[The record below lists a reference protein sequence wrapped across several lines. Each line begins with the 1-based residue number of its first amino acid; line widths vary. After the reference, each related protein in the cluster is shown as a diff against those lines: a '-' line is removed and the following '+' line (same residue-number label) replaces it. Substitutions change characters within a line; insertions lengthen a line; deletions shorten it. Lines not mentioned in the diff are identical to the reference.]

1 MTQFQV
7 SSFLD
12 NSWYDWCWLPF
23 FLGASHCFACADMAV
38 ATCLATCPCCA
49 DSKEYP
55 ERVRYHAS
63 RFKAKQPEQAEQV
76 LRRYDQRRQTANDL
90 EVQKLTFHVAS
101 WVAKLSPAAMARI
114 YPKDLSAVLL
124 LARYLEKL
132 KDAQFVC
139 NQLRDLLNRVLEG
152 RQSHLDQDGQWKVL
166 SKNILVIVSD
176 SIEEHKVPE
185 NPRELVEEIPDEVVR
200 CLSTG
205 TKAARLMQKAIQIW
219 RNQACKVSQEE
230 YVAGLEQALRDMGF
244 QDMPKIRMIFRRAV
258 AAMSPPRL
266 ASECAAEDGVGLQ
279 ETHGTSGDFQG
290 RLRRIA
296 WLCLDYLD
304 LTDPKVKPALQ
315 VLEHLLQKFQELA
328 STQSTIGGRRHWLR
342 LQVKSSQSA
351 SQRSVNGHQE
361 SVMIRPRRGLCE
373 HGVQKTWCRQCQP
386 CPHGKVKRSCVQ
398 CSGCPHGQLRSNCAT
413 CTGCPHGKFTSARCA
428 ICKPCPHGKVKRNC
442 VECSGCQHGNVKM
455 NCRECGGCPHG
466 KARKASCALCRPC
479 PHGKAQRYCKKNCSS
494 GILRAQEKAK
504 KAAISQCGAIICGDG
519 DNTCTH
525 NIW

>member
-1 MTQFQV
+1 
-7 SSFLD
+7 
-12 NSWYDWCWLPF
+12 
-23 FLGASHCFACADMAV
+23 MAV
-38 ATCLATCPCCA
+38 ATCLGTCPCCA

-101 WVAKLSPAAMARI
+101 WVATLSPVAVARI
-114 YPKDLSAVLL
+114 YPEDLSAVLL
-124 LARYLEKL
+124 LARYLERL

-139 NQLRDLLNRVLEG
+139 NQLRDLLKRVLEG

-176 SIEEHKVPE
+176 SIEEHKVPK
-185 NPRELVEEIPDEVVR
+185 NPRELVEEIPDELVR

-205 TKAARLMQKAIQIW
+205 SKAARLMQKAIQIW

-296 WLCLDYLD
+296 LLCLDYLD
-304 LTDPKVKPALQ
+304 VTDPKVKPALQ

-328 STQSTIGGRRHWLR
+328 STQSTIGGRRHWCK
-342 LQVKSSQSA
+342 LQGRMAGGYEVRNAKAKETVRPTVRCQHGA
-351 SQRSVNGHQE
+351 SQRD
-361 SVMIRPRRGLCE
+361 R
-373 HGVQKTWCRQCQP
+373 CRICQP
-386 CPHGKVKRSCVQ
+386 CPHGKAKRQCIE
-398 CSGCPHGQLRSNCAT
+398 CSGCSHGKVKWNCSK
-413 CTGCPHGKFTSARCA
+413 CTGCPHGKFTRSRCA
-428 ICKPCPHGKVKRNC
+428 KCKPCPHGKVKRNC
-442 VECSGCQHGNVKM
+442 AEC
-455 NCRECGGCPHG
+455 EGCPHG
-466 KARKASCALCRPC
+466 RTKMNCGKCNSCPHGRARKNNCALCCPC
-479 PHGKAQRYCKKNCSS
+479 PHEKVKRSCLECSS
-494 GILRAQEKAK
+494 CLHGKLKQNCRLCTVPSWVGRKRLELLELGFGNEYCERLRPR
-504 KAAISQCGAIICGDG
+504 
-519 DNTCTH
+519 
-525 NIW
+525 